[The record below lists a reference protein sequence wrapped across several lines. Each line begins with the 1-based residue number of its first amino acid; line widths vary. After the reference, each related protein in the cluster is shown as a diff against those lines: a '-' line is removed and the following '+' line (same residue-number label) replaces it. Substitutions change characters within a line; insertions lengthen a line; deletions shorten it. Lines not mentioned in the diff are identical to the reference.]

1 MNKIETNEK
10 DRTSENVTQFFTFL
24 LGSETYGIEVNFVRE
39 VIEFKT
45 VFKIPRMPQ
54 YIRGVINL
62 RGEIVPVIDLSSRF
76 YKDKTIEIK
85 KTTCIVIVEVQDKSD
100 GTLIHIGV
108 AVDAIRAVT
117 DIPENFIEPA
127 PSFGSNIRS
136 DFIKGVGKIND
147 IFIFILNTDKVLDIE
162 ELSDFA

>member
-1 MNKIETNEK
+1 MNKTEINDKSQASEK
-10 DRTSENVTQFFTFL
+10 VTQFFTFL
-24 LGSETYGIEVNFVRE
+24 LGTEIYGIEVKSVRE

-45 VFKIPRMPQ
+45 VFKIPRMPK

-76 YKDKTIEIK
+76 NKDKIIEVK
-85 KTTCIVIVEVQDKSD
+85 KTTCIVIVEIQDKMD
-100 GTLIHIGV
+100 GAFVHIGV
-108 AVDAIRAVT
+108 TVDAIKAVT
-117 DIPENFIEPA
+117 DIPDSLLEGP

-136 DFIKGVGKIND
+136 DFIKSIGKVND

-162 ELSDFA
+162 ELSDFV

>member
-1 MNKIETNEK
+1 MNKTEINEK
-10 DRTSENVTQFFTFL
+10 DMASENVTQFFTFL
-24 LGSETYGIEVNFVRE
+24 LGAETYGIEVNFVRE

-76 YKDKTIEIK
+76 YKDKIIEVK
-85 KTTCIVIVEVQDKSD
+85 KTTCIVIVEVQDKTD
-100 GTLIHIGV
+100 GALIHIGV

-117 DIPENFIEPA
+117 DIPDNLIEPA

-136 DFIKGVGKIND
+136 DFIKGVGKVND

-162 ELSDFA
+162 ELSDFV

>member
-1 MNKIETNEK
+1 MNKAEMNAK
-10 DRTSENVTQFFTFL
+10 DMSSENVTQFFTFL
-24 LGSETYGIEVNFVRE
+24 LGAETYGLEVNSVRE

-45 VFKIPRMPQ
+45 VYKIPRMPL

-76 YKDKTIEIK
+76 YKDKLIDVK
-85 KTTCIVIVEVQDKSD
+85 KTTCIVIVEIEDKTD
-100 GTLIHIGV
+100 GALIHIGV

-117 DIPENFIEPA
+117 DIPDSLMEP
-127 PSFGSNIRS
+127 PPTFGSNIRS

-147 IFIFILNTDKVLDIE
+147 IFIFILNADKVLDIE

>member
-1 MNKIETNEK
+1 MNKTEINEK
-10 DRTSENVTQFFTFL
+10 DQTSENITQFFTFL
-24 LGSETYGIEVNFVRE
+24 LGAETYGIEVNSVRE

-45 VFKIPRMPQ
+45 VFKIPRIPK

-76 YKDKTIEIK
+76 YEDKQIDIK
-85 KTTCIVIVEVQDKSD
+85 KTTCIVIIEIQDKTD
-100 GTLIHIGV
+100 GAFVHIGV

-117 DIPENFIEPA
+117 DIPDSLMEPP

-136 DFIKGVGKIND
+136 DFIKGVGKVND
-147 IFIFILNTDKVLDIE
+147 LFIFILNTDKVLDIE
-162 ELSDFA
+162 ELADFA